1 MYILSQDKKK
11 IVCFSEGILSV
22 GRNIG
27 GGKDGKFAVFVN
39 GLEILG
45 VYSEEKN
52 AIDELEKIFNAAEE
66 GKTTYIMN

>member
-11 IVCFSEGILSV
+11 IFCFTEGILTV

-27 GGKDGKFAVFVN
+27 GGKDGKFAIFT
-39 GLEILG
+39 GELEILG
-45 VYSEEKN
+45 VYPEEKN
-52 AIDELEKIFNAAEE
+52 AIDELEKILTAAEE